1 MKRYDII
8 NHFIDS
14 RNYQSFLEIGTEWGE
29 TFRNVHAVN
38 KVSVDPNPLTKP
50 TFVMTSD
57 DFFATHNDTYDIIF
71 IDGLHEHN
79 QAYRDIQN
87 ALSHLNEGGVIVV
100 HDCLPTTERMQEYP
114 QSPFN
119 YVWTGDVWKAFT
131 FARTQLPYELYT
143 LDTDYGCGIIDT
155 TTKRITS
162 VSLLPKDML
171 SMTYA
176 KYEKNRDTWLNVKG
190 VDYIG

>member
-162 VSLLPKDML
+162 VSRLPKDML